1 MYNTLSLRALI
12 LSFAFTANLV
22 PVVADDLWL
31 ADGKAFP
38 GRLFHSVGGG
48 TERLILQREATA
60 NQAFPQAAMKLGHVA
75 MSPEGNLFFCS
86 GLDGYVLSLL
96 DGRNE
101 VLSFEFG
108 GQVRDIACGD
118 EEHTVYFSVVPTPQN
133 GEPLADGKIYRRDI
147 WQGQPAEIANVRQ
160 ADVGGNWWGNFT
172 VRNGVVYL
180 ATFENPSRLFKLTSS
195 GPEAVFTGNQVNIQ
209 GFTAV
214 GNEFVIADGTGRIV
228 KTTDFT
234 SFTPILEGE
243 NNFTDVT
250 ALPRLQQ

>member
-1 MYNTLSLRALI
+1 MCKNLSLSTL
-12 LSFAFTANLV
+12 LLTFVLV
-22 PVVADDLWL
+22 NSVPASAEDLWL

-38 GRLFHSVGGG
+38 GRIFHSVGGG
-48 TERLILQREATA
+48 RERLIHQREAAA
-60 NQAFPQAAMKLGHVA
+60 NRAFPQAAMKVGHVA
-75 MSPEGNLFFCS
+75 IAPEGSFYFCS
-86 GLDGYVLSLL
+86 GLDGYVLGLL

-108 GQVRDIACGD
+108 GQVRDISCGD

-147 WQGQPAEIANVRQ
+147 WQGQPAEIATVRQ
-160 ADVGGNWWGNFT
+160 SEVGGNWWGNFT

-180 ATFENPSRLFKLTSS
+180 ATFENQSRLFKLTSS
-195 GPEAVFTGNQVNIQ
+195 GPEPVFTGNQLNIQ

-214 GNEFVIADGTGRIV
+214 GDEFFVADGTGRIV

-234 SFTPILEGE
+234 SFTPVLEGE
-243 NNFTDVT
+243 NHFTDVT
-250 ALPRLQQ
+250 TLPRSRQ